1 MNILRSK
8 FPKTDLIVQPQTKSG
23 LELIIGAKHDDNFGP
38 IIMLGVGGITAE
50 IVNAKIFLS
59 PMGNLKYLKEKIQN
73 SLIGKLLAKQKINIS
88 LVAKEVKKVCELALE
103 NPSIK
108 ELDLNPILFYPNENP
123 VIIDIKVICK

>member
-1 MNILRSK
+1 
-8 FPKTDLIVQPQTKSG
+8 
-23 LELIIGAKHDDNFGP
+23 
-38 IIMLGVGGITAE
+38 
-50 IVNAKIFLS
+50 
-59 PMGNLKYLKEKIQN
+59 MGNLKYLKEKIQN